1 MSQRGMLAGEMDA
14 ALRGDNGFVQEG
26 ILTRAEQGEC
36 PAGEF
41 VIVPH
46 LGSAGFELLNLPL

>member
-1 MSQRGMLAGEMDA
+1 MLAGEMDA

-26 ILTRAEQGEC
+26 ILARVEQGEC